1 MLWNIY
7 NVYCPSHY
15 ITILESAKRIYR
27 SYRSHCTE
35 FQRIPSVSEV
45 HVFRWAA
52 QSFVLLGYEKSYLNR
67 RVNGVFMPPNN
78 HAIDATFE
86 HMIPHFSL
94 CSIYRSKCIP
104 RPCVC
109 TNPSIFAQKIQ
120 PQTGGWIFESF
131 HSQDKYRYFK
141 ISFWKSIR
149 TTIKTSATNIPIT
162 NFFIEKVAILSGEF
176 L

>member
-109 TNPSIFAQKIQ
+109 TNPSIFDRIGEIWPSPSTPRSVPFGTTRFNSLHVLSDSGQSWMDIQ
-120 PQTGGWIFESF
+120 VCPLIFS
-131 HSQDKYRYFK
+131 
-141 ISFWKSIR
+141 W
-149 TTIKTSATNIPIT
+149 
-162 NFFIEKVAILSGEF
+162 
-176 L
+176 